1 MLWRQIQDPEG
12 HGMIGYFILLGSLA
26 QPQPAPD
33 PARSEEAAILAVVDR
48 MFDAMRRRD
57 AEAYAA
63 LLVPEG
69 MAIRVR
75 TDGPAEG
82 RLRFRGNAED
92 IALFKEGTDMW
103 DERIWNP
110 TVHVHGPIAVVWA
123 PYDFHIN
130 GKFSHCGVD
139 LFELLN
145 VDGAWRLS
153 NASWTVETVGCPPS
167 PLGPLK
173 AATE

>member
-1 MLWRQIQDPEG
+1 
-12 HGMIGYFILLGSLA
+12 MIGTTVLLAILVQA
-26 QPQPAPD
+26 QQPAVQR
-33 PARSEEAAILAVVDR
+33 PADETEVLAAVEQ
-48 MFDAMRRRD
+48 MFDAMRRKD
-57 AEAYAA
+57 ADAYASV
-63 LLVPEG
+63 LVPEG

-82 RLRFRGNAED
+82 RLRFQGNAED
-92 IALFKEGTDMW
+92 IASFKGNVDRW
-103 DERIWNP
+103 DERIWDP
-110 TVHVHGPIAVVWA
+110 TVRVHGPIAVVWA

-139 LFELLN
+139 LFELLK
-145 VDGAWRLS
+145 VDGKWRLS

-173 AATE
+173 